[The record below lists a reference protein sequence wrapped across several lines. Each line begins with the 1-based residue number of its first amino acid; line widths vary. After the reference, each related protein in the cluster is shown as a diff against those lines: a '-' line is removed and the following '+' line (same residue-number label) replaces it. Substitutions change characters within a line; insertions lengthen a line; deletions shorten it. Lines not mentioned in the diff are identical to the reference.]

1 MSAGGTLAEWEEPMR
16 RALALAARAW
26 GQTHPNPMVGAVVI
40 EDGRIVA
47 EGWHERAGEAH
58 AEVAALA
65 ALGRA
70 PRPGATLVVTLEP
83 CSSHGRT
90 PPCVEAIL
98 AAGLQR
104 VVVGAV
110 DPNPAHAGRGL
121 ARLREA
127 GVEVIAGVLAA
138 ECADLNL
145 IFNHAIVRRRPLVAA
160 KVATT
165 LDGRIAARTGESK
178 WITGEAARADV
189 ARWRRLFPAIA
200 VGAGTVAADDPRLT
214 ARGRWGVCCPRR
226 LVLDTRLL
234 TAGLRPPP
242 HVFTDEYRAN
252 TVVVTGENAPSA
264 DVGVLE
270 ALGVTVWRLPE
281 VDGTVAPEA
290 WIARCAAEGIVGV
303 LVEGGSRLL
312 GGLFARRA
320 VDYLLAYRAPLLFA
334 DAEAIPLATGLR
346 VESPGGGIRL
356 REVRHALFGDDE
368 LVRGAVVY
376 PTALERDPTDDD
388 RARLRHRHEQR

>member
-1 MSAGGTLAEWEEPMR
+1 MSETGSTTLWEAPMR

-26 GQTHPNPMVGAVVI
+26 GETHPNPMVGAVVV

-47 EGWHERAGEAH
+47 EGWHARAGGAH
-58 AEVAALA
+58 AEVAALG
-65 ALGRA
+65 ALGR
-70 PRPGATLVVTLEP
+70 PPGPDATLVVTLEP
-83 CSSHGRT
+83 CSTQGRT

-98 AAGLQR
+98 GAGLRR

-127 GVEVIAGVLAA
+127 GVEVISGVLAS

-145 IFNHAIVRRRPLVAA
+145 IFNHVIVKRRPLVAA
-160 KVATT
+160 KIATT

-214 ARGRWGVCCPRR
+214 ARGPWGEWCPRR
-226 LVLDTRLL
+226 LVFDTRLL
-234 TAGLRPPP
+234 TAELRPPP
-242 HVFTDEYRAN
+242 HLYTDDHRER
-252 TVVVTGENAPSA
+252 TVVVTGEDAPDR
-264 DVGVLE
+264 DVAVLE
-270 ALGVTVWRLPE
+270 ALGVTVWRLPA
-281 VDGTVAPEA
+281 VDGSVAPEA
-290 WIARCAAEGIVGV
+290 WAAQCAAEGIVGV
-303 LVEGGSRLL
+303 LVEGGARLL
-312 GGLFARRA
+312 GGLLARRA
-320 VDYLLAYRAPLLFA
+320 VDYLLAYRAPLLLA

-346 VESPGGGIRL
+346 VESLRQGIRL
-356 REVRHALFGDDE
+356 REVRHETFGDDA
-368 LVRGAVVY
+368 LMRGAVVY
-376 PTALERDPTDDD
+376 PEALARDPADDD
-388 RARLRHRHEQR
+388 GARLRHSHE